1 MRYALRWVIVGPEI
15 RGQVMPADRHFS
27 LPFAPEGSAP
37 PTRQLEGEFYSIF
50 GQLKVASNQDYDLR
64 LAVIAP
70 C

>member
-1 MRYALRWVIVGPEI
+1 
-15 RGQVMPADRHFS
+15 MPADRHFS

-50 GQLKVASNQDYDLR
+50 GQLKVALNQDDDLR